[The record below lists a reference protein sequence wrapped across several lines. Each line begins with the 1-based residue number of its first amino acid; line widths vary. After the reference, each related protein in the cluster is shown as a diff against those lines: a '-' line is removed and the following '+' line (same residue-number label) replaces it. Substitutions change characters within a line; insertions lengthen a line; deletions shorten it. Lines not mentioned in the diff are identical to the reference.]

1 MIKLQNIFIIFTTTL
16 LISPSIKSQ
25 KPTTCNRSCPGGQLD
40 PLPYPFGFSSGCEI
54 QLNCTSNGSVLIN
67 EFPVQE
73 VHSDGLLVSLPAM
86 CGRQV
91 HALAHLYGEHYAP
104 TSTNAILMENC
115 TEQMKNCMIPAT
127 MLRTHLEIVNCSD
140 GEVGYGNVSCYSSDI
155 SQMFLDYTNVTK
167 MGCRYL
173 LTGVATEKIGDSP
186 AVSLNI
192 QMVKLGW
199 WLKGTCDCASDA
211 DCISIVSPVDAS
223 NGYRCKCRTDFEG
236 DGYKASSGCRK
247 LQDSSGCNA
256 SKYFSGHCGGSGR
269 VGVLVGAVVVGA
281 SLIICIGLII
291 CFIRRRTIS
300 KSRSKISRQF
310 YEAKGITI
318 PIYTYKDI
326 EKATNNFSE
335 KQRLG
340 TGAYGTVYSGKL
352 HNGEWVAIKRI
363 KHRSDG
369 DENIDQVMNE
379 IKLLSSVSHPNLVR
393 LLGCSVDKDEQ
404 ILVYEFM
411 PNGTLSQHLRKE
423 RGNGLPWP
431 VRLTI
436 ASETAQAIA
445 YLHSNLDPPIYHRDV
460 KSSNILL
467 DYSFKT
473 KVADFGLSRL
483 GIMESSHISTAPQGT
498 PGYLDPEYHQNFHLS
513 DKSDVY
519 SFGVVLIE
527 IISAFKALDF
537 SRRQNEVN
545 LAALAVDRIK
555 KGCLDEIIDPSL
567 EANKDA
573 WTFSSINKVA
583 EIAFRCLAFYS
594 EMRPS
599 MSEVAAELEQIR
611 TSREENIL
619 LLLDVSNSSSL
630 STVDEK
636 ETCKE
641 AKNDE
646 FDNKRLFDSM
656 DSANGRNIAPGFV
669 EEQWLSETSSPS
681 SNGLLGSSS
690 RM

>member
-1 MIKLQNIFIIFTTTL
+1 MIIF
-16 LISPSIKSQ
+16 
-25 KPTTCNRSCPGGQLD
+25 
-40 PLPYPFGFSSGCEI
+40 
-54 QLNCTSNGSVLIN
+54 
-67 EFPVQE
+67 
-73 VHSDGLLVSLPAM
+73 
-86 CGRQV
+86 
-91 HALAHLYGEHYAP
+91 
-104 TSTNAILMENC
+104 
-115 TEQMKNCMIPAT
+115 
-127 MLRTHLEIVNCSD
+127 
-140 GEVGYGNVSCYSSDI
+140 
-155 SQMFLDYTNVTK
+155 
-167 MGCRYL
+167 
-173 LTGVATEKIGDSP
+173 
-186 AVSLNI
+186 
-192 QMVKLGW
+192 
-199 WLKGTCDCASDA
+199 
-211 DCISIVSPVDAS
+211 
-223 NGYRCKCRTDFEG
+223 
-236 DGYKASSGCRK
+236 
-247 LQDSSGCNA
+247 
-256 SKYFSGHCGGSGR
+256 
-269 VGVLVGAVVVGA
+269 
-281 SLIICIGLII
+281 
-291 CFIRRRTIS
+291 FIRRRTIS
-300 KSRSKISRQF
+300 RSRSRVNRQF

-326 EKATNNFSE
+326 EKATNSFSD

-369 DENIDQVMNE
+369 DNIDQVMNE
-379 IKLLSSVSHPNLVR
+379 IRLLSSVSHPNLVR

-423 RGNGLPWP
+423 RGNGLPWL

-436 ASETAQAIA
+436 ATETAQAIA

-527 IISAFKALDF
+527 IITAFKALDF
-537 SRRQNEVN
+537 SRPQNEVN
-545 LAALAVDRIK
+545 LASLAVDRIK

-567 EANKDA
+567 EPNKDT
-573 WTFSSINKVA
+573 WRLSSIHKVA
-583 EIAFRCLAFYS
+583 EVAFRCLAFHS
-594 EMRPS
+594 EMRPC
-599 MSEVAAELEQIR
+599 MTEVATELERIR
-611 TSREENIL
+611 DSREESTTFSLEESNCSS
-619 LLLDVSNSSSL
+619 VSIVNEKQSSKEVKNSES
-630 STVDEK
+630 
-636 ETCKE
+636 
-641 AKNDE
+641 
-646 FDNKRLFDSM
+646 DNKGLFESM
-656 DSANGRNIAPGFV
+656 NSTNDRNFSSNDA
-669 EEQWLSETSSPS
+669 EDQWLSESSSPS